1 MFSDPEWQKDQND
14 KKTNQTALYH
24 RSDQIRK
31 DLDKYKKGKEKHER
45 GVSKAEYSKF
55 RAKLSLISP

>member
-1 MFSDPEWQKDQND
+1 MFSDPEWQKDQKD
-14 KKTNQTALYH
+14 QKPNQTALYH
-24 RSDQIRK
+24 RSDQIRT
-31 DLDKYKKGKEKHER
+31 DLDKYKKGTEKHER